1 MLKNSQVDETPS
13 KVISKEEINKLPI
26 LSYTGEIVV
35 VSNAEDA
42 ETCAMEM
49 MQEEFFGFDTETKP
63 VFVSGKSN
71 NIALIQIAGEKKVW
85 IFLIQHFTIG
95 TQFRTFLEDEK
106 FLKIGVAIGDDVKK
120 LRKSTGLTA
129 RGMFELSHLSKKKG
143 LLECGLRTLTA
154 KVLGH
159 KLSKR
164 QQTSN
169 WESNPLSEA
178 QIIYAATDAWICRK
192 LFFEMMN
199 VQKKME

>member
-1 MLKNSQVDETPS
+1 MLKNSQNDETAL
-13 KVISKEEINKLPI
+13 KVISKEEINKLPV
-26 LSYTGEIVV
+26 LSYKGEIVV
-35 VSNAEDA
+35 VSSTEDA

-95 TQFRTFLEDEK
+95 EQFRTFLEDDR
-106 FLKIGVAIGDDVKK
+106 FVKIGVAIGDDVKK
-120 LRKSTGLTA
+120 LRRSSGINA

-169 WESNPLSEA
+169 WEANHLSEA

-192 LFFEMMN
+192 LFFEMQMIEVN
-199 VQKKME
+199 

>member
-1 MLKNSQVDETPS
+1 MLKNSQNNETPL
-13 KVISKEEINKLPI
+13 KVISKEEINKLPV

-35 VSNAEDA
+35 VSTAEDA
-42 ETCAMEM
+42 ENSAMEM
-49 MQEEFFGFDTETKP
+49 MQERIFGFDTETKP

-95 TQFRTFLEDEK
+95 TQFRTFLEDER

-120 LRKSTGLTA
+120 LRRSTGITA
-129 RGMFELSHLSKKKG
+129 RGMFELAHLSKKVG
-143 LLECGLRTLTA
+143 LLESGLRTLTA
-154 KVLGH
+154 KVFDY

-192 LFFEMMN
+192 LYFEMMN